1 MVYEVVLGMACMNKT
16 SGLHPLH
23 LFPSI
28 CVAATAMICQLTL
41 QTWLNTVRTLG
52 KSDPLILQQSLP
64 MSRVGLFVL
73 QHPTPDLVSII
84 WCNIIKFDTV
94 IFLRR
99 FHSSEKSN
107 KGEYR
112 FFLIHL
118 QHNQLQLGGKVVG
131 YHLHRRELQQ
141 SYMIMHLYFE
151 LPIPSRLAAV
161 CLGLTF
167 SIKERGELFWLPET
181 SIEGPTD

>member
-1 MVYEVVLGMACMNKT
+1 
-16 SGLHPLH
+16 
-23 LFPSI
+23 
-28 CVAATAMICQLTL
+28 
-41 QTWLNTVRTLG
+41 
-52 KSDPLILQQSLP
+52 

-99 FHSSEKSN
+99 FHSSKKSN

-118 QHNQLQLGGKVVG
+118 QHKQLQLVGKLVG
-131 YHLHRRELQQ
+131 YHLHRRESQQ
-141 SYMIMHLYFE
+141 SYIIMHLYFE

-181 SIEGPTD
+181 SIEGPTDWPLERIWSEFAFWTSCVDRRRNWYPRCQKAASSIGMELSP